1 MALGRFG
8 WAPAREGDGADVT
21 LQEDEVHL
29 WLIDLDQPEE
39 QRATLGAALDA
50 GERARA
56 ARFLQRRHQDRFTV
70 GRGALRVLLASY
82 LATPPE
88 TLRLVY
94 GPHGKPGLAEGD
106 DGLRFNLSHSDR
118 WAVLGVARGSE
129 IGVDIE
135 AARDMV
141 DMAAVARRTFSARE
155 NRALAALPADA
166 YRRGFY
172 ACWTRKEALVKAA
185 GVGFAFELDW
195 FEVDVDPAL
204 HRLDVEIGGAPAIA
218 GHYAL
223 WCLEPVDGFPAA
235 VALRGSRTGPCS
247 RHRRLAVHAFS
258 PPS

>member
-1 MALGRFG
+1 M
-8 WAPAREGDGADVT
+8 PAWEGDGVDGT

-29 WLIDLDQPEE
+29 WLIALDQPGE
-39 QRATLGAALDA
+39 QRAALGAVLDA
-50 GERARA
+50 EERARA
-56 ARFLQRRHQDRFTV
+56 ARFLRRQHQERFTV
-70 GRGALRVLLASY
+70 GRGALRVLLGAY

-88 TLRLVY
+88 RLQLVY
-94 GPHGKPGLAEGD
+94 GPHGKPGLADGD

-118 WAVLGVARGSE
+118 WALLGVVRGSD

-135 AARDMV
+135 AARDMA

-155 NRALAALPADA
+155 NRALAALPAA
-166 YRRGFY
+166 SYGRGFF

-204 HRLDVEIGGAPAIA
+204 DRFDVEIGGAPAIA

-223 WCLEPVDGFPAA
+223 WCLEPVEGFAAA
-235 VALRGSRTGPCS
+235 VALRESRPGLGR
-247 RHRRLAVHAFS
+247 RHPAIRAFS

>member
-1 MALGRFG
+1 MALRRYG
-8 WAPAREGDGADVT
+8 WAPAWEGDGADVT
-21 LQEDEVHL
+21 LQKDEVHL

-39 QRATLGAALDA
+39 QRAMLGAALDA
-50 GERARA
+50 DERARA
-56 ARFLQRRHQDRFTV
+56 ARFLRRQHQDRFTV
-70 GRGALRVLLASY
+70 GRGALRVLLGSY
-82 LATPPE
+82 LAMPPE
-88 TLRLVY
+88 RLQLVY

-118 WAVLGVARGSE
+118 WALLGVVRGSE

-135 AARDMV
+135 AARDMA

-155 NRALAALPADA
+155 NRELAALPADA

-185 GVGFAFELDW
+185 GVGVAFELDW

-204 HRLDVEIGGAPAIA
+204 DRLDVEIGGAPAIA

-223 WCLEPVDGFPAA
+223 WCLEPFDGFPAA
-235 VALRGSRTGPCS
+235 VALRGSAGPGS
-247 RHRRLAVHAFS
+247 RQRRLAVRIFR
-258 PPS
+258 PPP

>member
-1 MALGRFG
+1 
-8 WAPAREGDGADVT
+8 VT

-56 ARFLQRRHQDRFTV
+56 ARFVRRQHQDRFTV

-82 LATPPE
+82 LATSPE

-155 NRALAALPADA
+155 NRALAALPADS

-204 HRLDVEIGGAPAIA
+204 HRLHVEIGGAPAIA